1 MMASEE
7 ILFKN
12 VQVIDGNRDKAFP
25 ADVLVQNGEISTV
38 KEGGG
43 LKVSSGRTI
52 EGRGRTLMSGLCDA
66 HTHLS
71 WNSTGDL
78 SKIASMELEEHM
90 LVCVETARIM
100 IDQGYTMA
108 VGAASAKQRLDI
120 VIRDAINTG
129 QFPGPRYLANAQEL
143 ATPAGVLFPG
153 ATNVVSGVEEV
164 RRKVRELCGM
174 GVDLVKVIQSG
185 ESVTERVWAK
195 DDYFTD
201 EEIAVIVEESHRVG
215 RRVATHARS
224 AESCAKAVRH
234 GIDILYHMTYID
246 DATMDLLEQ
255 RKDSVFVAPGLHW
268 LIATCEEAHVFG
280 YERSRAELVGYVE
293 ELEVSIE
300 GMKEMHRRGIKVLP
314 GGDYGF
320 AWTPHGTNARDLQ
333 HFVERLDFTPMEA
346 IRAATVY
353 GGEIMQDAKLGNVLP
368 GFHADLLLVD
378 GDPLSDI
385 AILQDKSKLVGIM
398 KSGEFHK
405 DPDVSDF
412 IAGL

>member
-1 MMASEE
+1 MANTEG

-12 VQVIDGNRDKAFP
+12 VQVIDGNRDKPFP

-43 LKVSSGRTI
+43 LQESADRII
-52 EGRGRTLMSGLCDA
+52 EGKGRTLMSGLCDA

-78 SKIASMELEEHM
+78 EKIASMKLEEHM

-108 VGAASAKQRLDI
+108 VGAASAKQRLDV
-120 VIRDAINTG
+120 VIRDAINAG
-129 QFPGPRYLANAQEL
+129 QFPGPRYLANGQEL

-153 ATNVVSGVEEV
+153 ATNVVSGVEEI

-185 ESVTERVWAK
+185 ESITERVWAK

-201 EEIAVIVEESHRVG
+201 EEIAVIVEEAHRVG

-234 GIDILYHMTYID
+234 GVDILYHMSYID

-268 LIATCEEAHVFG
+268 LIATLEEADVFG
-280 YERSRAELVGYVE
+280 YPQSQAELVGYAE
-293 ELEVSIE
+293 ELEASIA
-300 GMKEMHRRGIKVLP
+300 GLKEMHRRGIKVLP

-333 HFVERLDFTPMEA
+333 HFVERLGFTPMEA
-346 IRAATVY
+346 IRSATVY

-378 GDPLSDI
+378 GDPLTDI

-398 KSGEFHK
+398 KGGEFHK